1 MEKKV
6 EEQNTEHISFISKSE
21 QFIEKNKNLLIIIV
35 VAIVVVVLGYFGI
48 KKFVSEPRRAK
59 ANVEIFPAEQYF
71 AFAAEAQGEGNYR
84 MALYG
89 DSTSNDKFAIGLLAV
104 IDKYGSTPA
113 GNRAKYEAGI
123 CFLHLGQYQEALK
136 YLNDYKGKDQMT
148 PILDE
153 MMKGDVE
160 AEQEHYDAAV
170 KHYNKAAKMDS
181 NPITAPFAL
190 FKAGLCYL
198 KTNDKAKAAE
208 CFKQVKDNYPESSLV
223 AQMDAFITVSESK

>member
-1 MEKKV
+1 MQTQKQGKKINKSHTKMEKKV

-71 AFAAEAQGEGNYR
+71 AFATEAQGEGNYR

-89 DSTSNDKFAIGLLAV
+89 DSPSNDKFAIGLLAV

-113 GNRAKYEAGI
+113 GNRARLAGPATRK
-123 CFLHLGQYQEALK
+123 LRH
-136 YLNDYKGKDQMT
+136 
-148 PILDE
+148 
-153 MMKGDVE
+153 
-160 AEQEHYDAAV
+160 
-170 KHYNKAAKMDS
+170 
-181 NPITAPFAL
+181 PF
-190 FKAGLCYL
+190 KSR
-198 KTNDKAKAAE
+198 DR
-208 CFKQVKDNYPESSLV
+208 S
-223 AQMDAFITVSESK
+223 